1 MKNLKI
7 MWPGIIAITVA
18 LSINSCHNAKLDKEA
33 EKPHF
38 DVDTSKVIEYKT
50 ITEED
55 LPKITFVKEGKE
67 LVPVVEEKGGKTR

>member
-1 MKNLKI
+1 MKNLKV

-18 LSINSCHNAKLDKEA
+18 LSINSCHNAELKKEA

-38 DVDTSKVIEYKT
+38 NVDTTKIIEYKT

-55 LPKITFVKEGKE
+55 MPEITFVKEGNE
-67 LVPVVEEKGGKTR
+67 LVPVVEEKAGKTR